1 MGGKMAESKILNA
14 QQVAGVLL
22 VIAFIS
28 FAIGATLPLLGEKGN
43 FSIYTLPV
51 RAHLL
56 AVANNVVVW
65 RWANFF
71 MGTAGVVLAA
81 GLTIVTTI
89 LEKTGER
96 ILSRLGLAGLLL
108 AIILWVV
115 FSAFRATVT
124 IGAAQETVTT
134 GTMPPYYEPLA
145 RWGFALFYVYA
156 LAGFLALAAYGGSLL
171 QAGLLPTWVAW
182 GTMLFSTATLALL
195 LITGDTLPAFHY
207 LPPLLIGILL
217 LIRG

>member
-1 MGGKMAESKILNA
+1 MVGSKILNA

-22 VIAFIS
+22 ILAFIS

-51 RAHLL
+51 RAYLL
-56 AVANNVVVW
+56 AVANNAVVW

-71 MGTAGVVLAA
+71 MGAAGVVLIA
-81 GLTIVTTI
+81 GLTMVTTI

-96 ILSRLGLAGLLL
+96 ILSRLGSAGLLL
-108 AIILWVV
+108 AVILWVV

-182 GTMLFSTATLALL
+182 GTILFSMATLALL

>member
-1 MGGKMAESKILNA
+1 MVGSKILNE

-22 VIAFIS
+22 ILAFIS

-43 FSIYTLPV
+43 FSIYTIPV
-51 RAHLL
+51 REHLL
-56 AVANNVVVW
+56 AVADNLAVW

-71 MGTAGVVLAA
+71 MGAAGVVLVA
-81 GLTIVTTI
+81 GLTMLTTI
-89 LEKTGER
+89 LEGIGER
-96 ILSRLGLAGLLL
+96 ILSRLGLVGLLL

-124 IGAAQETVTT
+124 IGAAQETITT
-134 GTMPPYYEPLA
+134 GTVPPYYEPLA

-156 LAGFLALAAYGGSLL
+156 LSGFLALVAYGCSLL
-171 QAGLLPTWVAW
+171 QSGLLPAWVGW
-182 GTMLFSTATLALL
+182 GTILFSIVTLALL
-195 LITGDTLPAFHY
+195 MITGDTLPAFHY

>member
-1 MGGKMAESKILNA
+1 MAGLKILND

-22 VIAFIS
+22 ILAFIS
-28 FAIGATLPLLGEKGN
+28 FGIGASLPLFGEKGN
-43 FSIYTLPV
+43 FSIYNLPV
-51 RAHLL
+51 RAYLL

-71 MGTAGVVLAA
+71 MGAAGVVLLA
-81 GLTIVTTI
+81 GLTILTTI
-89 LEKTGER
+89 FEKTGER

-108 AIILWVV
+108 AIILWVA

-124 IGAAQETVTT
+124 IAAAQETITT

-145 RWGFALFYVYA
+145 QWGSALFFVYA
-156 LAGFLALAAYGGSLL
+156 LVGYLALAAYGGSLL
-171 QAGLLPTWVAW
+171 HLGLLPAWVGW
-182 GTMLFSTATLALL
+182 GTILFSIATMALL